1 MRVVLLLALCCLE
14 FGCTSPRP
22 ASDRVKRGVIYNV
35 TRTGDSVMVTQFHF
49 IGDRTDLPTLNF
61 RPDQPGWY
69 YAGEKVKPGRVFADV
84 QTEEVEGT
92 YVRTSAPR
100 KIDGKLVFDV
110 PDVGRV
116 EIEAPGP

>member
-1 MRVVLLLALCCLE
+1 
-14 FGCTSPRP
+14 
-22 ASDRVKRGVIYNV
+22 
-35 TRTGDSVMVTQFHF
+35 
-49 IGDRTDLPTLNF
+49 
-61 RPDQPGWY
+61 
-69 YAGEKVKPGRVFADV
+69 
-84 QTEEVEGT
+84 VEGT